1 MKKTT
6 SVFLVLVLALSSF
19 IFSSCSVS
27 DAITNA
33 QRLQFKLGNVSGFN
47 IAGIGIGDKKSL
59 TDINVLDA
67 AKIVSAFS
75 SGKLPTSF
83 TLNLIAKNPDDGTGG
98 AKENNTLIRSLGW
111 KLLIDDVDIING
123 NISQPITIPGVGKET
138 VIPIEMGFDLLQYFK
153 GDGYDKLMSLAFAI
167 GGKSGSSARLK
178 LKIKPTIDTFLGP
191 FTYPGEL
198 TVIDKEF
205 RSK

>member
-1 MKKTT
+1 MKKLTT
-6 SVFLVLVLALSSF
+6 VSLVLITAWVSIF
-19 IFSSCSVS
+19 FSSCSVS

-33 QRLQFKLGNVSGFN
+33 QRLQFKLGNVSGFT

-59 TDINVLDA
+59 TDIGVLDI

-75 SGKLPTSF
+75 SGKLPTNF

-98 AKENNTLIRSLGW
+98 AKENNSLIRSLAW
-111 KLLIDDVDIING
+111 KLLIDDTDIING
-123 NISQPITIPGVGKET
+123 NINQTITIPGVGKET

-153 GDGYDKLMSLAFAI
+153 GDGYDKLMNLAFAI
-167 GGKSGSSARLK
+167 GGKTGSSARLK

-198 TVIDKEF
+198 TVVDKEF
-205 RSK
+205 RAK